1 MILFQEYN
9 DIIKMTAKAKESI
22 IYLNNPNRL
31 RKLNGTDNVVLRMKL
46 LVVDSPGT
54 NIFLTITFS
63 KSENTANTDSSTEE
77 ECHLSYNCAEYSLK
91 NECSGS
97 CGISGRP
104 CHWIQQG

>member
-1 MILFQEYN
+1 
-9 DIIKMTAKAKESI
+9 MTNKPKESI
-22 IYLNNPNRL
+22 IYLNNPDRL
-31 RKLNGTDNVVLRMKL
+31 LRRSNGTDDVILKMKL

-63 KSENTANTDSSTEE
+63 KSQNTSENTEE
-77 ECHLSYNCAEYSLK
+77 ECHQSYKCAEYNLK

>member
-1 MILFQEYN
+1 
-9 DIIKMTAKAKESI
+9 MTNKPKESI
-22 IYLNNPNRL
+22 IYLNNPDRL
-31 RKLNGTDNVVLRMKL
+31 LRRSNGTDDVILKMKL
-46 LVVDSPGT
+46 LVADSPGT

-63 KSENTANTDSSTEE
+63 KSENTKEK
-77 ECHLSYNCAEYSLK
+77 ECHLTNYKCAEYSLK

>member
-1 MILFQEYN
+1 
-9 DIIKMTAKAKESI
+9 MTNKAKESI
-22 IYLNNPNRL
+22 IYLNNPDRL
-31 RKLNGTDNVVLRMKL
+31 LRRLNGTDEVILKMKL

-77 ECHLSYNCAEYSLK
+77 ECHLSYKCAEYNLK

-97 CGISGRP
+97 CGISGHP

>member
-1 MILFQEYN
+1 
-9 DIIKMTAKAKESI
+9 MTAKAKESI
-22 IYLNNPNRL
+22 IYLNNPDRL
-31 RKLNGTDNVVLRMKL
+31 LRRLNGTDEVILKMKL

>member
-1 MILFQEYN
+1 
-9 DIIKMTAKAKESI
+9 MTNKPKESI
-22 IYLNNPNRL
+22 IYLNNPDQLL
-31 RKLNGTDNVVLRMKL
+31 RRSNGTDDVILKMKL
-46 LVVDSPGT
+46 LVFDSPGT

-63 KSENTANTDSSTEE
+63 KSQNTSQNTEE
-77 ECHLSYNCAEYSLK
+77 ECHQSFKCAEYNLK

>member
-1 MILFQEYN
+1 
-9 DIIKMTAKAKESI
+9 MTNKAKESI
-22 IYLNNPNRL
+22 IYLNNPDRL
-31 RKLNGTDNVVLRMKL
+31 LRRLNGTDEVILKMKL
-46 LVVDSPGT
+46 LVADSPGT

-63 KSENTANTDSSTEE
+63 KSQNTSENTEE
-77 ECHLSYNCAEYSLK
+77 ECHQSYKCAEYNLK